1 MIDKLYYTI
10 AEVAE
15 ALEVPQPTLRFWEK
29 EFTALKPRRTSKGL
43 RQYTKEDVD
52 LLKKV
57 VYLTKDCG
65 YTLEGAKKVLKQKET
80 STLEAEVELA
90 QTLNEIRSFLT
101 DIKQT
106 LKTKP
111 QE

>member
-10 AEVAE
+10 AEVSE
-15 ALEVPQPTLRFWEK
+15 ALDVPQPTLRFWEK
-29 EFTALKPRRTSKGL
+29 EFSVLKPRRTSKGL
-43 RQYTKEDVD
+43 RQYTKEDVN

-65 YTLEGAKKVLKQKET
+65 YTLEGAKKVLKHKGAD
-80 STLEAEVELA
+80 TLEAEAELA
-90 QTLNEIRSFLT
+90 ATLNEIRSFLI

-111 QE
+111 E

>member
-1 MIDKLYYTI
+1 MTDKLYYTI
-10 AEVAE
+10 AEVSE
-15 ALEVPQPTLRFWEK
+15 ALGVPQPTLRFWEK
-29 EFTALKPRRTSKGL
+29 EFPALKPRRTSKGL

-65 YTLEGAKKVLKQKET
+65 YTLEGAEKVLKQRASDK
-80 STLEAEVELA
+80 LEAEVELA
-90 QTLNEIRSFLT
+90 QTLNEIRSFLI
-101 DIKQT
+101 DLKQN
-106 LKTKP
+106 LKTKS